1 MELLFFL
8 SRAKKG
14 NYNHHHYP
22 VSAAL
27 CSDDFFSCHELD
39 IKKKFVVEGREGAN
53 GRGSPRTLITHERLE
68 DVHTTFWLVARK
80 PGLR

>member
-1 MELLFFL
+1 MGLLLFL

-22 VSAAL
+22 VSGATFGRLFLATN
-27 CSDDFFSCHELD
+27 S
-39 IKKKFVVEGREGAN
+39 IKEKFVVEGREGAE
-53 GRGSPRTLITHERLE
+53 GRGSARTLITHERFG
-68 DVHTTFWLVARK
+68 DIHTFWPVARK